1 LISVKNWS
9 LPHRGSNAG
18 TQESDFDDAV
28 VYLNRMSTD
37 FVFILADDL
46 GYADLG
52 RDGGRTLD
60 RLAADGLREAELRGL

>member
-1 LISVKNWS
+1 VRGDETINAGVVAPLVLLFPISPLDQVKNWS

-37 FVFILADDL
+37 FVFILAE
-46 GYADLG
+46 
-52 RDGGRTLD
+52 RP
-60 RLAADGLREAELRGL
+60 RLR

>member
-1 LISVKNWS
+1 
-9 LPHRGSNAG
+9 
-18 TQESDFDDAV
+18 
-28 VYLNRMSTD
+28 MSTD

-60 RLAADGLREAELRGL
+60 RLAADGLRETELRGL

>member
-9 LPHRGSNAG
+9 LPHRNAG

-37 FVFILADDL
+37 FVFILADDR
-46 GYADLG
+46 GDADLG
-52 RDGGRTLD
+52 CDGGRTLD
-60 RLAADGLREAELRGL
+60 RLAADGLREVELRRP